1 MAAAYFRKM
10 HLLIQTTNT
19 KTTIIVMKQFSLLL
33 LACCTLLGF
42 ARAATVSG
50 TVTNAATSS
59 PMGSHKVYINDS
71 LGLYVDS
78 TLTNSSGVYSFTLP
92 TSITTGNYLLV
103 YTRACGAVPTHYYAY
118 TGSNITSNFSV
129 CASSTP
135 YQLHGTVSLGS
146 TANNGLAK
154 VYLIHQQFDSS
165 IMAITL
171 TAIDSTTT
179 GSSGGGYSFS
189 YSSIPYQISYGSL
202 LLKAML
208 LPSHPSYAS
217 FLPTYR
223 TSSLNWS
230 AATAL
235 TAANFAPATSTNI
248 NMIAG
253 TNPGGP
259 GFIGGSVLVGANKST
274 GVGDPLSSRL
284 LLLTDNAGQG
294 IAYTYS
300 DASGQF
306 QFPSLA
312 YGTYKIFGDAW
323 GKTNP
328 ALTVTIS
335 AANPTINNVVFEEND
350 KTFKG
355 SVGGLGLVP
364 TALSGVS
371 IYPNPVT
378 DYVQV
383 NGLNSIGGAKTIVL
397 SDVTGAVITRQTV
410 EQNGVFSISTAAL
423 PAGVYLMQL
432 HTTEGSASYKIVK

>member
-1 MAAAYFRKM
+1 
-10 HLLIQTTNT
+10 
-19 KTTIIVMKQFSLLL
+19 
-33 LACCTLLGF
+33 
-42 ARAATVSG
+42 
-50 TVTNAATSS
+50 
-59 PMGSHKVYINDS
+59 
-71 LGLYVDS
+71 
-78 TLTNSSGVYSFTLP
+78 
-92 TSITTGNYLLV
+92 
-103 YTRACGAVPTHYYAY
+103 
-118 TGSNITSNFSV
+118 
-129 CASSTP
+129 
-135 YQLHGTVSLGS
+135 
-146 TANNGLAK
+146 
-154 VYLIHQQFDSS
+154 
-165 IMAITL
+165 MAITL

-350 KTFKG
+350 KTVKG
-355 SVGGLGLVP
+355 SVGGLGHVP
-364 TALSGVS
+364 TPRIGVTNN
-371 IYPNPVT
+371 PNPVT